1 MAMSKTI
8 RLAPRNGTSY
18 AAGQH
23 LHKVGPLT
31 ERELFAAVQFGGLN
45 VVAADVLQRALTSG
59 WLVVS
64 ADGKIDISSF
74 ARAHYDEVAGESA
87 PKYVGQIAAARQ
99 QADVFA
105 RPALSKKYI
114 PNPRGTRQDIPAW
127 SVRTGQT
134 FHTKA

>member
-31 ERELFAAVQFGGLN
+31 ERELFAAVPFGGQN

-64 ADGKIDISSF
+64 ADGKIDVSSF

-87 PKYVGQIAAARQ
+87 PIISRSLQPGMKTVW
-99 QADVFA
+99 
-105 RPALSKKYI
+105 PLSAPPVAPKVL
-114 PNPRGTRQDIPAW
+114 PTSP
-127 SVRTGQT
+127 
-134 FHTKA
+134 

>member
-1 MAMSKTI
+1 MARPNAI
-8 RLAPRNGTSY
+8 RTAPRNGTSY

-31 ERELFAAVQFGGLN
+31 ERELFAAVPFGGRN

-74 ARAHYDEVAGESA
+74 ARAHYDEVAGEPA
-87 PKYVGQIAAARQ
+87 PKYVGQIAAIRQ
-99 QADVFA
+99 PADVFA
-105 RPALSKKYI
+105 RPPLSKRFM

-127 SVRTGQT
+127 SVRSGAS